1 MAVEK
6 ANAITGAG
14 IIYVGERLIIPAR

>member
-14 IIYVGERLIIPAR
+14 IIYVGEHLIIPAR